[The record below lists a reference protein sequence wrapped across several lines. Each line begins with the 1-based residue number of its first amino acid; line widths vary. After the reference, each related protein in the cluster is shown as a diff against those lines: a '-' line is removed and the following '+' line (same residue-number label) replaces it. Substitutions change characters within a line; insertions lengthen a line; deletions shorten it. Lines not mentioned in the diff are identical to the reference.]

1 VARKVD
7 VLAASDAALWRYAA
21 LLPDHGFAV
30 AQVAHCPNAVRFDAR
45 TTAFTN
51 TATLFFPAVEWRE
64 FPFDLLLLSR
74 LYGFAFSLG
83 ARMGVL
89 RQFRS
94 HIYPA
99 NLRLLP
105 CPPGLLAIQTD
116 LEALR
121 APLVAACRQR
131 FQTQATL
138 REALAALNLATL
150 KQRVRDDPEATIAFS
165 ESFETA
171 DYEITVDGPGWEAT
185 DEGLVVRPARQQ
197 PLDWARL
204 SREDFA
210 QGMVMALRTLDGE
223 DITRSRLLNLP
234 IPVTA
239 AERQQWQATVARFA
253 EEALIAEMER
263 RLDELDALVGTALG
277 LDVEEMAFVQRE
289 CREDPFLAR
298 IRPRFPGTDTRR
310 QGFRTGLDSAA
321 RYE

>member
-1 VARKVD
+1 MSWPPAMPRCGAMRPYCPNKG
-7 VLAASDAALWRYAA
+7 
-21 LLPDHGFAV
+21 LPV

-45 TTAFTN
+45 TTAFTD

-105 CPPGLLAIQTD
+105 CPPGLLAIQAE

-171 DYEITVDGPGWEAT
+171 DYEITVDGPGWEAA
-185 DEGLVVRPARQQ
+185 DEGLLVRPSRQQ
-197 PLDWARL
+197 PLDWVRL
-204 SREDFA
+204 TREDFA
-210 QGMVMALRTLDGE
+210 QGMVMALQPLGGE
-223 DITRSRLLNLP
+223 DVTRSRLLNLP
-234 IPVTA
+234 IPATA

-253 EEALIAEMER
+253 EAALIAEMER
-263 RLDELDALVGTALG
+263 RLDELDALVGAALG
-277 LDVEEMAFVQRE
+277 LSVAEIAFVQRE